1 MTVLGKPM
9 ERMQWMKM
17 CLIRTAL
24 KAIAELAHA
33 LQQQVEQHACALN
46 HSFRIIQNMT
56 AQFNFDR
63 EFASSYGMT
72 YEGSANTRS
81 RDCGC
86 AAGDVE
92 EVEANQDVP
101 SIEETARLF
110 IRNLP
115 YGATEADLA
124 EAFREHGSISEV
136 HLVLDRWVA
145 AWTLTLASLHAEE
158 LTRHPDGNAPE

>member
-101 SIEETARLF
+101 SIEETARLHSSG
-110 IRNLP
+110 IYPTAPQRLTWQRPSGNM
-115 YGATEADLA
+115 
-124 EAFREHGSISEV
+124 
-136 HLVLDRWVA
+136 A
-145 AWTLTLASLHAEE
+145 ASQKFTLSL
-158 LTRHPDGNAPE
+158 TGG